1 MSENET
7 KTQAQAQAEPEIKL
21 TLTPDELQEENNK
34 QLASLEAKKNELIN
48 PEKPEE
54 KTPVKDPIDESKLS
68 ESERNTVNQ
77 FSKQIDIT
85 EANTVLQ
92 YGSAAQKKVSDFSD
106 TALTSVRT
114 KDLGEVGE
122 LLTQLVGEL
131 KDSSENEKKGFFE
144 KLFDKGGD
152 KVTQIKAR
160 YDNAS
165 KNVDKVASMLEDHQI
180 TLLKDIALLDE
191 LYQRNATN
199 TKELTM
205 YILAGRKKLEEVRKN
220 ELPALIEKAKASGL
234 PEDAQAANDLE
245 QACVRFEKKLY
256 DLELTRQISIQ
267 MAPQIRLVQNND
279 TLMTEKIQ
287 STLVNTIPLWK
298 NQIVLSLGISHS
310 KQALEAQ
317 REVTDMTNTLLKK
330 NADTLHQ
337 ATVDTAK
344 ESERG
349 IVDLE
354 TLQHTNEQL
363 ISTLDEVMQIQKEG
377 HEKRQAAEQELARIE
392 NELTEKLTQVRAEQD
407 VTKK

>member
-1 MSENET
+1 MSEN
-7 KTQAQAQAEPEIKL
+7 KQAQAEEIKL
-21 TLTPDELQEENNK
+21 TLDPEAEEQEAQKEE
-34 QLASLEAKKNELIN
+34 QAEETVVEKN
-48 PEKPEE
+48 
-54 KTPVKDPIDESKLS
+54 PIDEANLS
-68 ESERNTVNQ
+68 EVERQTVNE
-77 FSKQIDIT
+77 FSSKIDIM
-85 EANTVLQ
+85 ESNTVLQ

-106 TALTSVRT
+106 TALNNVRT
-114 KDLGEVGE
+114 KDLGEIGT
-122 LLTQLVGEL
+122 LLSDLVVEL
-131 KDSSENEKKGFFE
+131 KEYDANETEKKGFFAS
-144 KLFDKGGD
+144 LFDKGGD
-152 KVTQIKAR
+152 SVTKFKAK
-160 YDNAS
+160 Y
-165 KNVDKVASMLEDHQI
+165 DKVEANVEKVAKMLEDHQI

-191 LYQRNATN
+191 LYARNQQN

-205 YILAGRKKLEEVRKN
+205 YILAGKKRVNEIREN
-220 ELPALIEKAKASGL
+220 ELPELTKKAKESGL

-298 NQIVLSLGISHS
+298 NQIVLALGISHS
-310 KQALEAQ
+310 KEAMEAQ

-330 NADTLHQ
+330 NAETLHQ

-363 ISTLDEVMQIQKEG
+363 ISTLEEVQQIQKDG
-377 HEKRQAAEQELARIE
+377 REKRAQAEQELAKIE
-392 NELTEKLTQVRAEQD
+392 NELTNKLLEINAEKKQVE
-407 VTKK
+407 TNE

>member
-1 MSENET
+1 MSEN
-7 KTQAQAQAEPEIKL
+7 KQAQAKEIKL
-21 TLTPDELQEENNK
+21 TLDPEAEEQEAQKEE
-34 QLASLEAKKNELIN
+34 QAEETVVEKN
-48 PEKPEE
+48 
-54 KTPVKDPIDESKLS
+54 PIDEANLS
-68 ESERNTVNQ
+68 EVERQTVNE
-77 FSKQIDIT
+77 FSSKIDIM
-85 EANTVLQ
+85 ESNTVLQ

-106 TALTSVRT
+106 TALNNVRT
-114 KDLGEVGE
+114 KDLGEIGT
-122 LLTQLVGEL
+122 LLSDLVVEL
-131 KDSSENEKKGFFE
+131 KEYDANETEKKGFFAS
-144 KLFDKGGD
+144 LFDKGGD
-152 KVTQIKAR
+152 SVTKFKAK
-160 YDNAS
+160 YDKAEA
-165 KNVDKVASMLEDHQI
+165 NVEKVAKMLEDHQI

-191 LYQRNATN
+191 LYARNQQN

-205 YILAGRKKLEEVRKN
+205 YILAGKKRVNEIREN
-220 ELPALIEKAKASGL
+220 ELPELTKKAKESGL

-298 NQIVLSLGISHS
+298 NQIVLALGISHS
-310 KQALEAQ
+310 KEAMEAQ

-330 NADTLHQ
+330 NAETLHQ

-363 ISTLDEVMQIQKEG
+363 ISTLEEVQQIQKDG
-377 HEKRQAAEQELARIE
+377 REKRAQVEQELAKIE
-392 NELTEKLTQVRAEQD
+392 NELTNKLLEINAEKKQVE
-407 VTKK
+407 TNE

>member
-1 MSENET
+1 MSEN
-7 KTQAQAQAEPEIKL
+7 KQAQAEEITL
-21 TLTPDELQEENNK
+21 TLDSEETKQEEVK
-34 QLASLEAKKNELIN
+34 Q
-48 PEKPEE
+48 EE
-54 KTPVKDPIDESKLS
+54 PVTEKDPIDEASLTETERKTVDDFASK
-68 ESERNTVNQ
+68 
-77 FSKQIDIT
+77 IDIT
-85 EANTVLQ
+85 ESNTVLQ
-92 YGSAAQKKVSDFSD
+92 YGAAAQKKVSDFSD
-106 TALTSVRT
+106 TALANVRT
-114 KDLGEVGE
+114 KDLGEVGD
-122 LLTQLVGEL
+122 LLSDLVVEL
-131 KDSSENEKKGFFE
+131 KEYDANDNNEKKGFFAS
-144 KLFDKGGD
+144 LFDKGQDSVTKFKAKYD
-152 KVTQIKAR
+152 KAE
-160 YDNAS
+160 A
-165 KNVDKVASMLEDHQI
+165 NVEKVASMLEDHQI

-191 LYQRNATN
+191 LYARNQQN

-205 YILAGRKKLEEVRKN
+205 YILAGRKRVKEIRET
-220 ELPALIEKAKASGL
+220 ELPKLVAKAKETNL

-298 NQIVLSLGISHS
+298 NQIVLALGISHS
-310 KQALEAQ
+310 KEAMEAQ

-330 NADTLHQ
+330 NAETLHQ

-363 ISTLDEVMQIQKEG
+363 ISTLEEVQQIQKEG
-377 HEKRQAAEQELARIE
+377 REKRAQAEQELSKIE
-392 NELTEKLTQVRAEQD
+392 NQLTNKLLEINQEKESVKE
-407 VTKK
+407 

>member
-1 MSENET
+1 MSEN
-7 KTQAQAQAEPEIKL
+7 KQAQAEEITL
-21 TLTPDELQEENNK
+21 TL
-34 QLASLEAKKNELIN
+34 N
-48 PEKPEE
+48 PEEETTKEEE
-54 KTPVKDPIDESKLS
+54 KKEEPVVEEKDPIDEANLS
-68 ESERNTVNQ
+68 ETERKTVDD
-77 FSKQIDIT
+77 FASKIDIT
-85 EANTVLQ
+85 ESNTILQ

-106 TALTSVRT
+106 TALANVRT
-114 KDLGEVGE
+114 KDLGEVGT
-122 LLTQLVGEL
+122 LLSDLVVEL
-131 KDSSENEKKGFFE
+131 KEYDANDNNEKKGFFAN
-144 KLFDKGGD
+144 LFDKGQDSVTKFKAKYD
-152 KVTQIKAR
+152 KAE
-160 YDNAS
+160 A
-165 KNVDKVASMLEDHQI
+165 NVEKVASMLEDHQI

-191 LYQRNATN
+191 LYARNQQN

-205 YILAGRKKLEEVRKN
+205 YILAGRKRVKEIRET
-220 ELPALIEKAKASGL
+220 ELPKLVAKAKETNL

-298 NQIVLSLGISHS
+298 NQIVLALGISHS
-310 KQALEAQ
+310 KEAMEAQ

-330 NADTLHQ
+330 NAETLHQ

-363 ISTLDEVMQIQKEG
+363 ISTLEEVQQIQKDG
-377 HEKRQAAEQELARIE
+377 REKRAQAEQELAKIE
-392 NELTEKLTQVRAEQD
+392 NQLTNKLLEINQEKESVKE
-407 VTKK
+407 

>member
-1 MSENET
+1 MSEN
-7 KTQAQAQAEPEIKL
+7 KQAQAEEIKL
-21 TLTPDELQEENNK
+21 TLDPEAEEQEAQKEE
-34 QLASLEAKKNELIN
+34 QAEETVVEKN
-48 PEKPEE
+48 
-54 KTPVKDPIDESKLS
+54 PIDEANLS
-68 ESERNTVNQ
+68 EVERQTVNE
-77 FSKQIDIT
+77 FSSKIDIM
-85 EANTVLQ
+85 ESNTVLQ

-106 TALTSVRT
+106 TALNNVRT
-114 KDLGEVGE
+114 KDLGEIGT
-122 LLTQLVGEL
+122 LLSDLVVEL
-131 KDSSENEKKGFFE
+131 KEYDANETEKKGFFAS
-144 KLFDKGGD
+144 LFDKGGD
-152 KVTQIKAR
+152 SVTKFKAK
-160 YDNAS
+160 YDKAEV
-165 KNVDKVASMLEDHQI
+165 NVEKVAKMLEDHQI

-191 LYQRNATN
+191 LYARNQQN

-205 YILAGRKKLEEVRKN
+205 YILAGKKRVNEIREN
-220 ELPALIEKAKASGL
+220 ELPELTKKAKESGL

-298 NQIVLSLGISHS
+298 NQIVLALGISHS
-310 KQALEAQ
+310 KEAMEAQ

-330 NADTLHQ
+330 NAETLHQ

-363 ISTLDEVMQIQKEG
+363 ISTLEEVQQIQKDG
-377 HEKRQAAEQELARIE
+377 REKRAQAEQELAKIE
-392 NELTEKLTQVRAEQD
+392 NELTNKLLEINAEKKQVE
-407 VTKK
+407 TNK

>member
-1 MSENET
+1 MSEN
-7 KTQAQAQAEPEIKL
+7 KQAQAEEIKL
-21 TLTPDELQEENNK
+21 TLDPEAEEQEAQKEE
-34 QLASLEAKKNELIN
+34 QAEETVVEKN
-48 PEKPEE
+48 
-54 KTPVKDPIDESKLS
+54 PIDEANLS
-68 ESERNTVNQ
+68 EVERQTVNE
-77 FSKQIDIT
+77 FSSKIDIM
-85 EANTVLQ
+85 ESNTVLQ

-106 TALTSVRT
+106 TALNNVRT
-114 KDLGEVGE
+114 KDLGEIGT
-122 LLTQLVGEL
+122 LLSDLVVEL
-131 KDSSENEKKGFFE
+131 KEYDANETEKKGFFAS
-144 KLFDKGGD
+144 LFDKGGD
-152 KVTQIKAR
+152 SVTKFKAK
-160 YDNAS
+160 YDKAEA
-165 KNVDKVASMLEDHQI
+165 NVEKVAKMLEDHQI

-191 LYQRNATN
+191 LYARNQQN

-205 YILAGRKKLEEVRKN
+205 YILAGKKRVNEIREN
-220 ELPALIEKAKASGL
+220 ELPELTKKAKESGL

-298 NQIVLSLGISHS
+298 NQIVLALGISHS
-310 KQALEAQ
+310 KEAMEAQ

-330 NADTLHQ
+330 NAETLHQ
-337 ATVDTAK
+337 ATVDTAQ

-363 ISTLDEVMQIQKEG
+363 ISTLEEVQQIQKDG
-377 HEKRQAAEQELARIE
+377 REKRAQAEQELAKIE
-392 NELTEKLTQVRAEQD
+392 NELTNKLLEINAEKKQVE
-407 VTKK
+407 TNE

>member
-1 MSENET
+1 MSEN
-7 KTQAQAQAEPEIKL
+7 KQAQAEEIKL
-21 TLTPDELQEENNK
+21 TLDPEAEEQEAQKEE
-34 QLASLEAKKNELIN
+34 QAEETVVEKN
-48 PEKPEE
+48 
-54 KTPVKDPIDESKLS
+54 PIDEANLS
-68 ESERNTVNQ
+68 EVERQTVNE
-77 FSKQIDIT
+77 FSSKIDIM
-85 EANTVLQ
+85 ESNTVLQ

-106 TALTSVRT
+106 TALNNVRT
-114 KDLGEVGE
+114 KDLGEIGT
-122 LLTQLVGEL
+122 LLSDLVVEL
-131 KDSSENEKKGFFE
+131 KEYDANETEKKGFFAS
-144 KLFDKGGD
+144 LFDKGGD
-152 KVTQIKAR
+152 SVTKFKAK
-160 YDNAS
+160 YDKAEA
-165 KNVDKVASMLEDHQI
+165 NVEKVAKMLEDHQI

-191 LYQRNATN
+191 LYARNQQN

-205 YILAGRKKLEEVRKN
+205 YILAGKKRVNEIREN
-220 ELPALIEKAKASGL
+220 ELPELTKKAKESGF

-298 NQIVLSLGISHS
+298 NQIVLALGISHS
-310 KQALEAQ
+310 KEAMEAQ

-330 NADTLHQ
+330 NAETLHQ

-363 ISTLDEVMQIQKEG
+363 ISTLEEVQQIQKDG
-377 HEKRQAAEQELARIE
+377 REKRAQAEQELAKIE
-392 NELTEKLTQVRAEQD
+392 NELTNKLLEINAEKKQVETD
-407 VTKK
+407 K

>member
-1 MSENET
+1 MSEN
-7 KTQAQAQAEPEIKL
+7 KQAQAEEIKL
-21 TLTPDELQEENNK
+21 TLDPEAEEQEAQKEE
-34 QLASLEAKKNELIN
+34 QAEETVVEKN
-48 PEKPEE
+48 
-54 KTPVKDPIDESKLS
+54 PIDEANLS
-68 ESERNTVNQ
+68 EVERQTVNE
-77 FSKQIDIT
+77 FSSKIDIM
-85 EANTVLQ
+85 ESNTVLQ

-106 TALTSVRT
+106 TALNNVRT
-114 KDLGEVGE
+114 KDLGEIGT
-122 LLTQLVGEL
+122 LLSDLVVEL
-131 KDSSENEKKGFFE
+131 KEYDANETEKKGFFAS
-144 KLFDKGGD
+144 LFDKGGD
-152 KVTQIKAR
+152 SVTKFKAK
-160 YDNAS
+160 YDKAEA
-165 KNVDKVASMLEDHQI
+165 NVEKVAKMLEDHQI

-191 LYQRNATN
+191 LYARNQQN

-205 YILAGRKKLEEVRKN
+205 YILAGKKRVNEIREN
-220 ELPALIEKAKASGL
+220 ELPELTKKAKESGL

-298 NQIVLSLGISHS
+298 NQIVLALGISHS
-310 KQALEAQ
+310 KEAMEAQ
-317 REVTDMTNTLLKK
+317 RKVTDMTNTLLKK
-330 NADTLHQ
+330 NAETLHQ

-363 ISTLDEVMQIQKEG
+363 ISTLEEVQQIQKDG
-377 HEKRQAAEQELARIE
+377 REKRAQAEQELAKIE
-392 NELTEKLTQVRAEQD
+392 NELTNKLLEINAEKKQVE
-407 VTKK
+407 TNE

>member
-1 MSENET
+1 MSEN
-7 KTQAQAQAEPEIKL
+7 KQAQAEEIKL
-21 TLTPDELQEENNK
+21 TLDPEAEEQEAQKEE
-34 QLASLEAKKNELIN
+34 QVEETVVEKN
-48 PEKPEE
+48 
-54 KTPVKDPIDESKLS
+54 PIDEANLS
-68 ESERNTVNQ
+68 EVERQTVNE
-77 FSKQIDIT
+77 FSSKIDIM
-85 EANTVLQ
+85 ESNTVLQ

-106 TALTSVRT
+106 TALNNVRT
-114 KDLGEVGE
+114 KDLGEIGA
-122 LLTQLVGEL
+122 LLSDLVVEL
-131 KDSSENEKKGFFE
+131 KEYDANETEKKGFFAS
-144 KLFDKGGD
+144 LFDKGGD
-152 KVTQIKAR
+152 SVTKFKAK
-160 YDNAS
+160 YDKAEV
-165 KNVDKVASMLEDHQI
+165 NVEKVAKMLEDHQI

-191 LYQRNATN
+191 LYARNQQN

-205 YILAGRKKLEEVRKN
+205 YILAGKKRVNEIREN
-220 ELPALIEKAKASGL
+220 ELPELTKKAKESGL

-298 NQIVLSLGISHS
+298 NQIVLALGISHS
-310 KQALEAQ
+310 KEAMEAQ

-330 NADTLHQ
+330 NAETLHQ

-363 ISTLDEVMQIQKEG
+363 ISTLEEVQQIQKDG
-377 HEKRQAAEQELARIE
+377 REKRAQAEQELAKIE
-392 NELTEKLTQVRAEQD
+392 NELTNKLLEINAEKKQVE
-407 VTKK
+407 TNK

>member
-1 MSENET
+1 MSEN
-7 KTQAQAQAEPEIKL
+7 KQAQAEEIKL
-21 TLTPDELQEENNK
+21 TLDPEAEEQEAQKEE
-34 QLASLEAKKNELIN
+34 QAEETVVEKN
-48 PEKPEE
+48 
-54 KTPVKDPIDESKLS
+54 PIDEANLS
-68 ESERNTVNQ
+68 EVERQTVNE
-77 FSKQIDIT
+77 FSSKIDIM
-85 EANTVLQ
+85 ESNTVLQ

-106 TALTSVRT
+106 TALNNVRT
-114 KDLGEVGE
+114 KDLGEIGT
-122 LLTQLVGEL
+122 LLSDLVVEL
-131 KDSSENEKKGFFE
+131 KEYDANETEKKGFFAS
-144 KLFDKGGD
+144 LFDKGGD
-152 KVTQIKAR
+152 SVTKFKAK
-160 YDNAS
+160 YDKAGA
-165 KNVDKVASMLEDHQI
+165 NVEKVAKMLEDHQI

-191 LYQRNATN
+191 LYARNQQN

-205 YILAGRKKLEEVRKN
+205 YILAGKKRVNEIREN
-220 ELPALIEKAKASGL
+220 ELPELTKKAKESGL

-298 NQIVLSLGISHS
+298 NQIVLALGISHS
-310 KQALEAQ
+310 KEAMEAQ

-330 NADTLHQ
+330 NAETLHQ

-363 ISTLDEVMQIQKEG
+363 ISTLEEVQQIQKDG
-377 HEKRQAAEQELARIE
+377 REKRAQAEQELAKIE
-392 NELTEKLTQVRAEQD
+392 NELTNKLLEINAEKKQVE
-407 VTKK
+407 TNE

>member
-1 MSENET
+1 MSEN
-7 KTQAQAQAEPEIKL
+7 KQAQAEEIKL
-21 TLTPDELQEENNK
+21 TLDPEAEEQEAQKEE
-34 QLASLEAKKNELIN
+34 QAEETVVEKN
-48 PEKPEE
+48 
-54 KTPVKDPIDESKLS
+54 PIDEANLS
-68 ESERNTVNQ
+68 EVERQTVNE
-77 FSKQIDIT
+77 FSSKIDIM
-85 EANTVLQ
+85 ESNTVLQ

-106 TALTSVRT
+106 TALNNVRT
-114 KDLGEVGE
+114 KDLGEIGT
-122 LLTQLVGEL
+122 LLSDLVVEL
-131 KDSSENEKKGFFE
+131 KEYDANETEKKGFFAS
-144 KLFDKGGD
+144 LFDKGGD
-152 KVTQIKAR
+152 SVTKFKAK
-160 YDNAS
+160 YDKAEV
-165 KNVDKVASMLEDHQI
+165 NVEKVAKMLEDHQI

-191 LYQRNATN
+191 LYARNQQN

-205 YILAGRKKLEEVRKN
+205 YILAGKKRVNEIREN
-220 ELPALIEKAKASGL
+220 ELPELTKKAKESGL

-298 NQIVLSLGISHS
+298 NQIVLALGISHS
-310 KQALEAQ
+310 KEAMEAQ

-330 NADTLHQ
+330 NAETLHQ

-363 ISTLDEVMQIQKEG
+363 ISTLEEVQQIQKDG
-377 HEKRQAAEQELARIE
+377 REKRAQAEQELAKIE
-392 NELTEKLTQVRAEQD
+392 NELTNKLLEINAEKKQVETD
-407 VTKK
+407 K

>member
-1 MSENET
+1 MSEN
-7 KTQAQAQAEPEIKL
+7 KQAQAEEIKL
-21 TLTPDELQEENNK
+21 TLDPEAEEQEAQKEE
-34 QLASLEAKKNELIN
+34 QAEETVVEKN
-48 PEKPEE
+48 
-54 KTPVKDPIDESKLS
+54 PIDEANLS
-68 ESERNTVNQ
+68 EVERQTVNE
-77 FSKQIDIT
+77 FSSKIDIM
-85 EANTVLQ
+85 ESNTVLQ

-106 TALTSVRT
+106 TALNNVRT
-114 KDLGEVGE
+114 KDLGEIGT
-122 LLTQLVGEL
+122 LLSDLVVEL
-131 KDSSENEKKGFFE
+131 KEYDANETEKKGFFAS
-144 KLFDKGGD
+144 LFDKGGD
-152 KVTQIKAR
+152 SVTKFKAK
-160 YDNAS
+160 YDKAEA
-165 KNVDKVASMLEDHQI
+165 NVEKVAKMLEDHQI

-191 LYQRNATN
+191 LYARNQQN

-205 YILAGRKKLEEVRKN
+205 YILAGKKRVNEIREN
-220 ELPALIEKAKASGL
+220 ELPELTKKAKESGL

-298 NQIVLSLGISHS
+298 NQIVLALGISHS
-310 KQALEAQ
+310 KEAMEAQ

-330 NADTLHQ
+330 NAETLQQ

-363 ISTLDEVMQIQKEG
+363 ISTLEEVQQIQKDG
-377 HEKRQAAEQELARIE
+377 REKRAQAEQELAKIE
-392 NELTEKLTQVRAEQD
+392 NELTNKLLEINAEKKQVE
-407 VTKK
+407 TNE

>member
-1 MSENET
+1 MSEN
-7 KTQAQAQAEPEIKL
+7 KQAQAEEIKL
-21 TLTPDELQEENNK
+21 TLDPEAEEQEAQKEE
-34 QLASLEAKKNELIN
+34 QAEETVVEKN
-48 PEKPEE
+48 
-54 KTPVKDPIDESKLS
+54 PIDEANLS
-68 ESERNTVNQ
+68 EVERQTVNE
-77 FSKQIDIT
+77 FSSKIDIM
-85 EANTVLQ
+85 ESNTVLQ

-106 TALTSVRT
+106 TALNNVRT
-114 KDLGEVGE
+114 KDLGEIGT
-122 LLTQLVGEL
+122 LLSDLVVEL
-131 KDSSENEKKGFFE
+131 KEYDANETEKKGFFAS
-144 KLFDKGGD
+144 LFDKGGD
-152 KVTQIKAR
+152 SVTKFKAK
-160 YDNAS
+160 YDKAEA
-165 KNVDKVASMLEDHQI
+165 NVEKVAKMLEDHQI

-191 LYQRNATN
+191 LYARNQQN

-205 YILAGRKKLEEVRKN
+205 YILAGKKRVNEIREN
-220 ELPALIEKAKASGL
+220 ELPELTKKAKESGL

-298 NQIVLSLGISHS
+298 NQIVLALGISHS
-310 KQALEAQ
+310 KEAMEAQ

-330 NADTLHQ
+330 NAETLHQ
-337 ATVDTAK
+337 STVDTAK

-363 ISTLDEVMQIQKEG
+363 ISTLEEVQQIQKDG
-377 HEKRQAAEQELARIE
+377 REKRAQAEQELAKIE
-392 NELTEKLTQVRAEQD
+392 NELTNKLLEINAEKKQVETNCR
-407 VTKK
+407 TSN

>member
-1 MSENET
+1 MSEN
-7 KTQAQAQAEPEIKL
+7 KQAQAEEITL
-21 TLTPDELQEENNK
+21 TLDPEETTKEEVKQEEVTVT
-34 QLASLEAKKNELIN
+34 E
-48 PEKPEE
+48 
-54 KTPVKDPIDESKLS
+54 KDPIDEANLTETERKTVDDFASK
-68 ESERNTVNQ
+68 
-77 FSKQIDIT
+77 IDIT
-85 EANTVLQ
+85 ESNTILQ
-92 YGSAAQKKVSDFSD
+92 YGAAAQKKVSDFSD
-106 TALTSVRT
+106 TALANVRT
-114 KDLGEVGE
+114 KDLGEVGD
-122 LLTQLVGEL
+122 LLSNLVVEL
-131 KDSSENEKKGFFE
+131 KEYDANDNNEKKGFFAN
-144 KLFDKGGD
+144 LFDKGQDSVTKFKAKYD
-152 KVTQIKAR
+152 KAE
-160 YDNAS
+160 A
-165 KNVDKVASMLEDHQI
+165 NVEKVASMLEDHQI

-191 LYQRNATN
+191 LYARNQQN

-205 YILAGRKKLEEVRKN
+205 YILAGRKRVKEIRET
-220 ELPALIEKAKASGL
+220 ELPKLVAKAKETNL

-298 NQIVLSLGISHS
+298 NQIVLALGISHS
-310 KQALEAQ
+310 KEAMEAQ

-330 NADTLHQ
+330 NAETLHQ

-363 ISTLDEVMQIQKEG
+363 ISTLEEVQQIQKEG
-377 HEKRQAAEQELARIE
+377 REKRAQAEQELSKIE
-392 NELTEKLTQVRAEQD
+392 NQLTNKLLEINQEKESVKE
-407 VTKK
+407 

>member
-1 MSENET
+1 MSEN
-7 KTQAQAQAEPEIKL
+7 QQAQAEEIKL
-21 TLTPDELQEENNK
+21 TLDPEAESQPETTTPETTEETV
-34 QLASLEAKKNELIN
+34 
-48 PEKPEE
+48 PE
-54 KTPVKDPIDESKLS
+54 KDPIDEANLS
-68 ESERNTVNQ
+68 ESERKTVDD
-77 FSKQIDIT
+77 FASKIDIT
-85 EANTVLQ
+85 ESNTVLQ

-106 TALTSVRT
+106 TALANVRT
-114 KDLGEVGE
+114 KDLGEIGT
-122 LLTQLVGEL
+122 LLSDLVVEL
-131 KDSSENEKKGFFE
+131 KEYDATDNNEKKGFFAN
-144 KLFDKGGD
+144 LFDKGQDSVTKFKAKYD
-152 KVTQIKAR
+152 KAE
-160 YDNAS
+160 A
-165 KNVDKVASMLEDHQI
+165 NVEKVANMLEDHQI

-191 LYQRNATN
+191 LYARNQQN

-205 YILAGRKKLEEVRKN
+205 YILAGRKRVKEIRET
-220 ELPALIEKAKASGL
+220 ELPQLLAKAKETNL

-298 NQIVLSLGISHS
+298 NQIVLALGISHS
-310 KQALEAQ
+310 KEAMEAQ
-317 REVTDMTNTLLKK
+317 KEVTDMTNTLLKK
-330 NADTLHQ
+330 NAETLHQ

-363 ISTLDEVMQIQKEG
+363 ISTLEEVQQIQKDG
-377 HEKRQAAEQELARIE
+377 REKRAQAEQELAKIE
-392 NELTEKLTQVRAEQD
+392 NQLTNKLLEINQNKEQVQE
-407 VTKK
+407 

>member
-1 MSENET
+1 MSEN
-7 KTQAQAQAEPEIKL
+7 KQAQAEEIKL
-21 TLTPDELQEENNK
+21 TLDPEAEEQEAQKEE
-34 QLASLEAKKNELIN
+34 QAEETVVEKN
-48 PEKPEE
+48 
-54 KTPVKDPIDESKLS
+54 PIDEANLS
-68 ESERNTVNQ
+68 EVEIQTVNE
-77 FSKQIDIT
+77 FSSKIDIM
-85 EANTVLQ
+85 ESNTVLQ

-106 TALTSVRT
+106 TALNNVRT
-114 KDLGEVGE
+114 KDLGEIGT
-122 LLTQLVGEL
+122 LLSDLVVEL
-131 KDSSENEKKGFFE
+131 KEYDANETEKKGFFAS
-144 KLFDKGGD
+144 LFDKGGD
-152 KVTQIKAR
+152 SVTKFKAK
-160 YDNAS
+160 YDKAEA
-165 KNVDKVASMLEDHQI
+165 NVEKVAKMLEDHQI

-191 LYQRNATN
+191 LYARNQQN

-205 YILAGRKKLEEVRKN
+205 YILAGKKRVNEIREN
-220 ELPALIEKAKASGL
+220 ELPELTKKAKESGL

-298 NQIVLSLGISHS
+298 NQIVLALGISHS
-310 KQALEAQ
+310 KEAMEAQ

-330 NADTLHQ
+330 NAETLHQ

-363 ISTLDEVMQIQKEG
+363 ISTLEEVQQIQKDG
-377 HEKRQAAEQELARIE
+377 REKRAQAEQELAKIE
-392 NELTEKLTQVRAEQD
+392 NELTNKLLEINAEKKQVE
-407 VTKK
+407 TNK

>member
-1 MSENET
+1 MSEN
-7 KTQAQAQAEPEIKL
+7 KQAQAEEIKL
-21 TLTPDELQEENNK
+21 TLDP
-34 QLASLEAKKNELIN
+34 EA
-48 PEKPEE
+48 EE
-54 KTPVKDPIDESKLS
+54 KEEQAEETVVEKNPIDEANLS
-68 ESERNTVNQ
+68 EVERQTVNE
-77 FSKQIDIT
+77 FSSKIDIM
-85 EANTVLQ
+85 ESNTVLQ

-106 TALTSVRT
+106 TALNNVRT
-114 KDLGEVGE
+114 KDLGEIGT
-122 LLTQLVGEL
+122 LLSDLVVEL
-131 KDSSENEKKGFFE
+131 KEYDANETEKKGFFAS
-144 KLFDKGGD
+144 LFDKGGD
-152 KVTQIKAR
+152 SVTKFKAK
-160 YDNAS
+160 YDKAEA
-165 KNVDKVASMLEDHQI
+165 NVEKVAKMLEDHQI
-180 TLLKDIALLDE
+180 TLLKDISLLDE
-191 LYQRNATN
+191 LYARNQQN

-205 YILAGRKKLEEVRKN
+205 YILAGKKRVNEIREN
-220 ELPALIEKAKASGL
+220 ELPELTKKAKESGL

-298 NQIVLSLGISHS
+298 NQIVLALGISHS
-310 KQALEAQ
+310 KEAMEAQ

-330 NADTLHQ
+330 NAETLHQ

-363 ISTLDEVMQIQKEG
+363 ISTLEEVQQIQKDG
-377 HEKRQAAEQELARIE
+377 REKRAQAEQELAKIE
-392 NELTEKLTQVRAEQD
+392 NELTNKLLEINAEKKQVE
-407 VTKK
+407 TNK

>member
-1 MSENET
+1 MSEN
-7 KTQAQAQAEPEIKL
+7 KQAQAEEITL
-21 TLTPDELQEENNK
+21 TLD
-34 QLASLEAKKNELIN
+34 
-48 PEKPEE
+48 PEE
-54 KTPVKDPIDESKLS
+54 TTKEEVKEEATVTEKDPIDEANLTETERKTVDDFASK
-68 ESERNTVNQ
+68 
-77 FSKQIDIT
+77 IDIT
-85 EANTVLQ
+85 ESNTILQ

-106 TALTSVRT
+106 TALANVRT
-114 KDLGEVGE
+114 KDLGEVGD
-122 LLTQLVGEL
+122 LLSDLVVEL
-131 KDSSENEKKGFFE
+131 KEYDANDNNEKKGFFAN
-144 KLFDKGGD
+144 LFDKGQDSVTKFKAKYD
-152 KVTQIKAR
+152 KAE
-160 YDNAS
+160 A
-165 KNVDKVASMLEDHQI
+165 NVEKVASMLEDHQI

-191 LYQRNATN
+191 LYARNQQN

-205 YILAGRKKLEEVRKN
+205 YILAGRKRVKEIRET
-220 ELPALIEKAKASGL
+220 ELPKLVAKAKETNL

-298 NQIVLSLGISHS
+298 NQIVLALGISHS
-310 KQALEAQ
+310 KEAMEAQ

-330 NADTLHQ
+330 NAETLHQ

-363 ISTLDEVMQIQKEG
+363 ISTLEEVQQIQKEG
-377 HEKRQAAEQELARIE
+377 REKRAQAEQELSKIE
-392 NELTEKLTQVRAEQD
+392 NQLTNKLLEINQEKESVKE
-407 VTKK
+407 